1 MKCAVCRLV
10 KGMDSRVLGFLFC
23 SSVCRVYDVGGEFLK
38 LFVLQIPHVYSGKN
52 TSTLG
57 LL

>member
-23 SSVCRVYDVGGEFLK
+23 SSVCHVYDVGGEFLK
-38 LFVLQIPHVYSGKN
+38 LCASDPSCVQWQKY
-52 TSTLG
+52 
-57 LL
+57 